1 MPTPN
6 TITLIPN
13 RGRDYTSADAV
24 LAHLKEGR
32 DFIVQDVSSQW
43 NGKPCNLPDLKRAGV
58 MLARVRYDRLRKVAA
73 INISEI
79 A

>member
-13 RGRDYTSADAV
+13 RGRDYPSAARV
-24 LAHLKEGR
+24 LEHLKEGR
-32 DFIVQDVSSQW
+32 DFLIQDIGHPW
-43 NGKPCNLPDLKRAGV
+43 CGKPCNIEDLKRAGI
-58 MLARVRYDRLRKVAA
+58 MRANVRYERLRRLTIV
-73 INISEI
+73 NISEI

>member
-1 MPTPN
+1 MPTAH

-13 RGRDYTSADAV
+13 RGRDYPSAARV
-24 LAHLKEGR
+24 LEHLKGGR
-32 DFIVQDVSSQW
+32 DFIVADMSSPW
-43 NGKPCNLPDLKRAGV
+43 DGKPCNLPDLKRAGIMV
-58 MLARVRYDRLRKVAA
+58 ARIRYAMQPKVTL

>member
-1 MPTPN
+1 VSAAH

-13 RGRDYTSADAV
+13 RGRDYPSAARV
-24 LAHLKEGR
+24 LEHLKEGR
-32 DFIVQDVSSQW
+32 DFIVADMSSPW
-43 NGKPCNLPDLKRAGV
+43 DGKPCNLPDLKRAGI
-58 MLARVRYDRLRKVAA
+58 MHAKVRYSQLRKVTT

>member
-1 MPTPN
+1 MPTAH

-13 RGRDYTSADAV
+13 RGRDYPSAQRV
-24 LAHLKEGR
+24 LEHLKEGR
-32 DFIVQDVSSQW
+32 DFLIQDVGHPW
-43 NGKPCNLPDLKRAGV
+43 CGKPCNLPDLKRAGV
-58 MLARVRYDRLRKVAA
+58 MHAKVRYDRLRKVAL